1 MSTNSDNNLI
11 IQRRNAECKK
21 FGIILMLLIIYGIYC
36 CISTLR
42 IPCVFHLIT
51 GLDCPG
57 CGMTRAAVALMHFD
71 IKGAWN
77 NNVLSLTVVPVLLII
92 LLVQEI
98 RYIKSGKKEIK
109 LYETILFAIL
119 LVIAIGYGVI
129 RNI

>member
-1 MSTNSDNNLI
+1 
-11 IQRRNAECKK
+11 
-21 FGIILMLLIIYGIYC
+21 
-36 CISTLR
+36 
-42 IPCVFHLIT
+42 
-51 GLDCPG
+51 
-57 CGMTRAAVALMHFD
+57 MTRAAVALMHFD